1 SHPGRLLP
9 GQADCPPIS
18 RHGRLPAVLL
28 PPVPMS
34 ALQRR
39 VPSQHCQLSLPAR
52 KVMSIC
58 RIARLLQLR
67 PPVPAGAIFTASR
80 RALSGDE
87 WGRGAGK
94 GGGAG
99 GSIREAGGTFGKME
113 AAREEEYFRRLQNEQ
128 LSKLKEHLEDEVDHH
143 EKEIVRHLEAI
154 QRHKSRMQD
163 LSQKEQEGKKKDD

>member
-1 SHPGRLLP
+1 
-9 GQADCPPIS
+9 
-18 RHGRLPAVLL
+18 
-28 PPVPMS
+28 MS

-143 EKEIVRHLEAI
+143 ENEIVRHLEAI